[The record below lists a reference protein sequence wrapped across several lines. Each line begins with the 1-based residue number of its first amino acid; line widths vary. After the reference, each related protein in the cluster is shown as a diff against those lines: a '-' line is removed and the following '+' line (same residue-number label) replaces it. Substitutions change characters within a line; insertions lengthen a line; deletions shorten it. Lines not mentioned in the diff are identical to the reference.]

1 MNWFSGLLAVACLI
15 GIYFL
20 YDNGYMVVKSKTAL
34 TFVGSG
40 LGKQTHFGFQFTG
53 CTGHVS
59 RVMRVKESGS
69 YTVMLD
75 ANLSKGSVRFQL
87 LDGAKTPLLVLTP
100 EVSQGRVYLENGKRY
115 HIRMDFTHASG
126 DSRARWEKE

>member
-1 MNWFSGLLAVACLI
+1 MTWFYGLLIAVCLVALWY
-15 GIYFL
+15 G
-20 YDNGYMVVKSKTAL
+20 YDNGYMLTQSKRAL
-34 TFVGSG
+34 TFIGSG
-40 LGKQTHFGFQFTG
+40 IGRQNYFSFQFTG
-53 CTGHVS
+53 CTGYVS
-59 RVMRVKESGS
+59 RVMLVKESGT
-69 YTVMLD
+69 YTVMLN

-100 EVSQGRVYLENGKRY
+100 EVSQGRVYLETGKRY